1 MKVIYEKES
10 PELAYLMETDS
21 PASYKQTSYLLLR
34 ADSVYFDKSGR
45 YFEPFMIEQ
54 QGYSSWERVGDQ
66 LPFNYIYENN

>member
-1 MKVIYEKES
+1 M
-10 PELAYLMETDS
+10 MENDS
-21 PASYKQTSYLLLR
+21 PATYKQTSYLLLR

-66 LPFNYIYENN
+66 LPFDYTHKNN